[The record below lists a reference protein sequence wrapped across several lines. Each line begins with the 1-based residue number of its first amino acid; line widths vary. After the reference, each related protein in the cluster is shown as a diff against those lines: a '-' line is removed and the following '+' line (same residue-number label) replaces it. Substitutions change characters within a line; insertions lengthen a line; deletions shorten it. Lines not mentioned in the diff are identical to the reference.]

1 MLPGPNR
8 ARARKPSGIII
19 RKLLQCLGKRQWGLE
34 LGGKNGGGGCPMAEM
49 WRGRT
54 LSWK

>member
-8 ARARKPSGIII
+8 ARARKPAGIII

-34 LGGKNGGGGCPMAEM
+34 LGGKNGRDVERQNALLEVSEIPI
-49 WRGRT
+49 
-54 LSWK
+54 S